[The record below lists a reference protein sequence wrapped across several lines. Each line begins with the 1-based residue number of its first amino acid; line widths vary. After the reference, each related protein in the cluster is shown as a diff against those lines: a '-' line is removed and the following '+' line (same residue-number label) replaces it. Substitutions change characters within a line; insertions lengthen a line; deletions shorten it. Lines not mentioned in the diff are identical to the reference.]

1 MADDDKDYE
10 VGYKKPPKHTQF
22 QPGQSGN
29 PAGRPPRSRNMKL
42 LVQEILDE
50 KIALTE
56 NGNTL
61 VVSKREALVRRLC
74 VDAMNGDPR
83 ARRQLI
89 QILEKWSGAF
99 DR

>member
-1 MADDDKDYE
+1 
-10 VGYKKPPKHTQF
+10 
-22 QPGQSGN
+22 
-29 PAGRPPRSRNMKL
+29 MKL

-50 KIALTE
+50 KVELTE

-61 VVSKREALVRRLC
+61 VVSKREALVRRMY

-83 ARRQLI
+83 ARRQIL